1 MAENNVCLEL
11 KWNFT
16 MEKFERGQ
24 LVKFG
29 DAKNPKSGEV
39 QARFIHNTEMEI
51 DGRVIKHVAT
61 SKNPAYLIKIKDND
75 HVMKSESDLR
85 SF

>member
-1 MAENNVCLEL
+1 
-11 KWNFT
+11 

-29 DAKNPKSGEV
+29 DNKNPESGEV
-39 QARFIHNTEMEI
+39 QARFIQNTEVEI
-51 DGRVIKHVAT
+51 DGRTITHKAT
-61 SKNPAYLIKIKDND
+61 AKNPAYLIKIKEND

-85 SF
+85 PF

>member
-1 MAENNVCLEL
+1 M
-11 KWNFT
+11 K
-16 MEKFERGQ
+16 KFEKGQ

-29 DAKNPKSGEV
+29 DTKNPKSGEV
-39 QARFIHNTEMEI
+39 QSRFIHNTEVEI
-51 DGRVIKHVAT
+51 DGRIIKHNAT
-61 SKNPAYLIKIKDND
+61 SENPAYLIKIKEND